1 MVKTEGEHARRIVVK
16 VGSSSISGSNKGQIQ
31 PLVDQLAR
39 LHREW
44 QVVLVT
50 SGAIATGLP
59 FVGLDQRPSDLALQ
73 QAAAAVGQHALIV
86 RYQEA
91 LNRHGIT
98 PGQVLLTSYDM
109 DDAVSR
115 KNAQRALDALMDLGV
130 LPIVNENDTVATQEI
145 HFGDNDRLAA
155 LVARLINAERLVLLS
170 DIESLRTAPP
180 DQPGSEPIDEVAFGE
195 SLAGVEFGASSTK
208 IGSGGARTKV
218 EAARLAAEAGVEVH
232 VTATPLFER
241 LVNGEPIGTRF
252 APNPAAERSA

>member
-1 MVKTEGEHARRIVVK
+1 MVKADGQHARRIVVK
-16 VGSSSISGSNKGQIQ
+16 VGSSSISGANSGQIQ
-31 PLVDQLAR
+31 SLVDQLAV
-39 LHREW
+39 LHRDF

-59 FVGLDQRPSDLALQ
+59 FVGLDTRPSDLALQ

-86 RYQEA
+86 RYQQA
-91 LNRHGIT
+91 LEPHGIT

-115 KNAQRALDALMDLGV
+115 KNAQRALDMLMDLDV

-155 LVARLINAERLVLLS
+155 LVARLINAERLILLS

-180 DQPGSEPIDEVAFGE
+180 DQPGSDPIREVAYGE

-232 VTATPLFER
+232 VTATPL
-241 LVNGEPIGTRF
+241 LGELLAGAPVGTRF
-252 APNPAAERSA
+252 APNPSPSR